1 MKKLNKIFCTNVCLT
16 SRKSILVIV
25 VILFSSLILAS
36 VWSGEEEVE
45 VVEDGKEEMWIPT
58 KEDIQYQD
66 SMYTIIQNTQSDVDI
81 IKVQVQQIIERLNHY
96 DK

>member
-36 VWSGEEEVE
+36 VWSGEEVE
-45 VVEDGKEEMWIPT
+45 EVEDGKEEMWIPT

-81 IKVQVQQIIERLNHY
+81 IKVQVQQIIERLDYY
-96 DK
+96 DE